1 MNHSAQEILEITQII
16 KEKIEKKYSI
26 NLEHTIKRARYSQ
39 EEKVWIVTA
48 VFDLFGEED
57 YFFYHISDKTG
68 ELIRTLDGYGY
79 DSYLPE
85 NIQKK
90 KRKTLKN
97 GMNMKKNT
105 QKILFKK

>member
-26 NLEHTIKRARYSQ
+26 NLEHTINRARYSQ

-48 VFDLFGEED
+48 VCDLFGEED

-85 NIQKK
+85 KYTEEEKEN
-90 KRKTLKN
+90 LKEWDEYE
-97 GMNMKKNT
+97 KEHPEDF
-105 QKILFKK
+105 I

>member
-68 ELIRTLDGYGY
+68 ELIKTLDKDGY
-79 DSYLPE
+79 DTYLPE
-85 NIQKK
+85 EYTEEEKK
-90 KRKTLKN
+90 ILKEWDEYE
-97 GMNMKKNT
+97 KEH
-105 QKILFKK
+105 QKILFK

>member
-26 NLEHTIKRARYSQ
+26 NLEHTMKRARYSQ

-85 NIQKK
+85 KYTEEEKEN
-90 KRKTLKN
+90 LKEWDEYE
-97 GMNMKKNT
+97 KEHPEDF
-105 QKILFKK
+105 I